1 MELRIKTF
9 LQFLRESV
17 AAQPSLHGSFWYNG
31 KTGEFR
37 DIDRTDARYDDTG
50 NVQKTIDSATYH
62 AGYVAKNPHVFG
74 LTEDQI
80 VAGLHEYES
89 KFSRGPEQS
98 TLGQR
103 ALKNLQNGMVD
114 THPVV
119 DSMVMKNGWVRVV
132 GSSNGKLWVQGKT
145 SNLHRLARHVREAH
159 PNVTS
164 MSMDVHGAREEYG
177 HLDSSIQGMA
187 HVLEGHEDIDNYVAS
202 GGAPNR
208 RYTRIIRVPTGTR

>member
-1 MELRIKTF
+1 MLSF
-9 LQFLRESV
+9 LQFLQESV
-17 AAQPSLHGSFWYNG
+17 TTQPSLVGQFWYNG

-37 DIDRTDARYDDTG
+37 DIDRTDATYDDGG
-50 NVQKTIDSATYH
+50 NIQKTIDGATYH

-119 DSMVMKNGWVRVV
+119 DNIVLWDRLTENCTFKE
-132 GSSNGKLWVQGKT
+132 KLQTYTALHDTYAKT
-145 SNLHRLARHVREAH
+145 
-159 PNVTS
+159 
-164 MSMDVHGAREEYG
+164 
-177 HLDSSIQGMA
+177 IQ
-187 HVLEGHEDIDNYVAS
+187 
-202 GGAPNR
+202 
-208 RYTRIIRVPTGTR
+208 T

>member
-17 AAQPSLHGSFWYNG
+17 AAQPSLIGQFWYNG

-37 DIDRTDARYDDTG
+37 DIDRTDARYDDSG
-50 NVQKTIDSATYH
+50 NIQKTVDSATYH

-74 LTEDQI
+74 L
-80 VAGLHEYES
+80 S
-89 KFSRGPEQS
+89 EQQLAQDIEKWDPNS
-98 TLGQR
+98 SGQR
-103 ALKNLQNGMVD
+103 VLQNLKTGYTD

-119 DSMVMKNGWVRVV
+119 DNAVMKNGWVRVV
-132 GSSNGKLWVQGKT
+132 GSSGGKLYVQGKT
-145 SNLHRLARHVREAH
+145 PYLHRLARHVREAH

-164 MSMDVHGAREEYG
+164 ISMDVHGAREEYG

-187 HVLEGHEDIDNYVAS
+187 HVLEGREDIDNYVAS